1 MTLAIE
7 KIPGLS
13 KLATDY
19 LGNPE
24 KVQLFFNGDYRQWDN
39 YKRVTGQAVKTP
51 RPFMPEFIEILLEQ
65 NKTFG
70 CPQSTLEHIAA
81 LRRPDTLVVATGQ
94 QTGLFSGPLY
104 TIYKALTT
112 IKLARELSGRLGVNV
127 LPVFYLVS
135 EDHDFVEV
143 SDCGF
148 IDKENKYSSLHYQ
161 PDVLAERIPVAQVIL
176 EEKITNLISQ
186 FADSLTDSE
195 FKSGIFSALRECYAP
210 GIAYHTAFARWFTRL
225 FAGYGIILFDAAD
238 PRYKPFVAPVFAR
251 ELQENITVAAM
262 RQTGA
267 ELEQAGYHQQL
278 AVQPGRPALFLLKN
292 GRHSLEQQGADY
304 KLLSTGEILTI
315 AELLQTPQNLSPKAA
330 LRPLIQ
336 DTLFP
341 TVAYVGGPG
350 EIAYWAQLRRVYTAL
365 NLTMPV
371 VYPRAAFTLVE
382 PKIQRHLQRFAL
394 TPQECIA
401 DPQGAAERV
410 MRALLPTDM
419 TQQFETLKSNL
430 QRDLQTV
437 RDKITATEPTLQ
449 PVVDK
454 TLLNITGQLE
464 GLENKVMKAVEQR
477 GDVAAGQVRTVME
490 NLAPGQSLQERK
502 LNITPYLVK
511 YDWSFLEVLYQA
523 VEIGSF
529 KHKLLEL

>member
-1 MTLAIE
+1 MTLASD

-13 KLATDY
+13 KLAADY
-19 LGNPE
+19 LAAPD
-24 KVQLFFNGDYRQWDN
+24 KCQLFFNGDYRHWDE
-39 YKRVTGQAVKTP
+39 YKRVAERAVKTP
-51 RPFMPEFIEILLEQ
+51 RPFMPDFIEILTEQ
-65 NKTFG
+65 NKSFG
-70 CPQSTLEHIAA
+70 CSQDTLNQITA

-112 IKLARELSGRLGVNV
+112 IKLARELSARLGVTV
-127 LPVFYLVS
+127 LPIFYLVS
-135 EDHDFVEV
+135 EDHDFIEV
-143 SDCGF
+143 SGCGY
-148 IDKENKYSSLHYQ
+148 IDKENKYTTLHYQ
-161 PDVLAERIPVAQVIL
+161 PDALAERSPVAHVTL
-176 EEKITNLISQ
+176 EHKITDLVTQ
-186 FADSLTDSE
+186 FTDSLADSE
-195 FKSGIFSALRECYAP
+195 FKSGIFTALRECYTP
-210 GIAYHTAFARWFTRL
+210 GSAYHTAFARWFTRL
-225 FAGYGIILFDAAD
+225 FTGYGIILFDAAD

-262 RQTGA
+262 QQTGA

-278 AVQPGRPALFLLKN
+278 AVQPGRPAVFMLKN
-292 GRHSLEQQGADY
+292 GRHSLQHEGADY
-304 KLLSTGEILTI
+304 KLLSTGETFTI
-315 AELLQTPQNLSPKAA
+315 ADLLRKPQNLSPKAA

-336 DTLFP
+336 DALFP

-350 EIAYWAQLRRVYTAL
+350 EIAYWAQLKRVYAAL

-394 TPQECIA
+394 TAQDCIA

-410 MRALLPTDM
+410 MRAMLPTEM
-419 TQQFETLKSNL
+419 TQQFESVKSNL
-430 QRDLQTV
+430 QRDLQAL
-437 RDKITATEPTLQ
+437 REKIVVSEPTLQ

-454 TLLNITGQLE
+454 TLLSITGQIE

-477 GDVAAGQVRTVME
+477 GDVAAGQVRAVME

-511 YDWSFLEVLYQA
+511 YNWSLLDTLYQA
-523 VEIGSF
+523 VAIGTF
-529 KHKLLEL
+529 QHKIIEL

>member
-1 MTLAIE
+1 MTLPVPQ
-7 KIPGLS
+7 IPGLS
-13 KLATDY
+13 KLAGDY
-19 LGNPE
+19 LAAPE
-24 KVQLFFNGDYRQWDN
+24 KCRDFFNGDYRNWDV
-39 YKRVTGQAVKTP
+39 YKRIAVQTGKTP
-51 RPFMPEFIEILLEQ
+51 RPFMTELTDLLLKQ
-65 NKTFG
+65 NRSFG
-70 CPQSTLEHIAA
+70 CPPATLEQINA

-112 IKLARELSGRLGVNV
+112 IKLARELATRLEITV

-143 SDCGF
+143 SDCGY

-161 PDVLAERIPVAQVIL
+161 PDVLAERSPVAQVIL
-176 EEKITNLISQ
+176 EEKITDLISQ
-186 FADSLTDSE
+186 FANSLAESE
-195 FKSGIFSALRECYAP
+195 FKSGIFAALRECYAP
-210 GIAYHTAFARWFTRL
+210 GTAYHTAFARWFTRL

-238 PRYKPFVAPVFAR
+238 PAYKPFIAPLLER
-251 ELQENITVAAM
+251 ELRDNITISAM

-278 AVQPGRPALFLLKN
+278 DVQPGRPALFMLNN
-292 GRHSLEQQGADY
+292 GRHSLQQQGADY
-304 KLLSTGEILTI
+304 KLLSTGETFTI
-315 AELLQTPQNLSPKAA
+315 EELLRKPQNLSPKAA

-336 DTLFP
+336 DALFP

-350 EIAYWAQLRRVYTAL
+350 EIAYWAQLKRVYAAL
-365 NLTMPV
+365 NQTMPV
-371 VYPRAAFTLVE
+371 VYPRAAFTLIE

-394 TPQECIA
+394 TAQDCIA
-401 DPQGAAERV
+401 DPQGTTNKAL
-410 MRALLPTDM
+410 RAMLPDDM
-419 TQQFETLKSNL
+419 TQQFTALKSKL
-430 QRDLQTV
+430 QKDMKALRESIANTD
-437 RDKITATEPTLQ
+437 PTLQ
-449 PVVDK
+449 PVVEK
-454 TLLNITGQLE
+454 TMLGITGQID

-477 GDVAAGQVRTVME
+477 SAVAAGQVRTVME

-511 YDWSFLEVLYQA
+511 YDWSFLETLYQA